1 MQASAIDS
9 AQPGF
14 SAASDELIVA
24 LAPFP
29 FCKDLI
35 QQFRTALKAP
45 TKTPIA
51 LLHEY
56 ATRLNLQVCDPQL
69 SRKFE
74 RVLQVG
80 FSSVLRRKIHITIN
94 IFLCAHS
101 KAVVAHFSFAASQCT
116 PL

>member
-24 LAPFP
+24 LAPYP

-35 QQFRTALKAP
+35 QQFRAALKAP

-56 ATRLNLQVCDPQL
+56 ATRLNLQVCDRQL
-69 SRKFE
+69 SRIFE

-80 FSSVLRRKIHITIN
+80 FSSILRKK
-94 IFLCAHS
+94 IFLYVKSSRRA
-101 KAVVAHFSFAASQCT
+101 F
-116 PL
+116 